1 MLTAAELYEKKTR
14 VREEEKALEECIMK
28 ASEYDSEE
36 FWDAQGI
43 ISPYAR
49 DYEIASQ
56 TQRWLAAY
64 GWRFEDDHIRAIS
77 EEEHYIP

>member
-1 MLTAAELYEKKTR
+1 
-14 VREEEKALEECIMK
+14 MK

-43 ISPYAR
+43 ISPYAG

-64 GWRFEDDHIRAIS
+64 GWRLEEGHIIAIN
-77 EEEHYIP
+77 EEKRYIP